1 MFCLLIQFGG
11 KMLFIEFGK
20 ISRVLI
26 DKNRGCKIYNGT
38 IVSSEKNT
46 RKICEES
53 NIYSFHWFK
62 FNIFNNLSIKFHI
75 LYKFAEFG
83 TQMR

>member
-1 MFCLLIQFGG
+1 
-11 KMLFIEFGK
+11 MLFIEFGK

-53 NIYSFHWFK
+53 NIYSFH
-62 FNIFNNLSIKFHI
+62 
-75 LYKFAEFG
+75 
-83 TQMR
+83 